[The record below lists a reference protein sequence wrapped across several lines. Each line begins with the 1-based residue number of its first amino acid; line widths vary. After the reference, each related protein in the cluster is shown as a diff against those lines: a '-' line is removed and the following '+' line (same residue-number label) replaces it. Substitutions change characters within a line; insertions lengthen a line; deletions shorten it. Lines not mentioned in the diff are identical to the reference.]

1 MVEKMSHMS
10 LFNLFSSTCLYMS
23 LNPDTNCE
31 QACIFYLQ
39 KKGGSHFIN
48 DVKTSTSWV
57 DGRLIV
63 CLHLYFACSES
74 ENRGEN
80 PASPFYT
87 FMELKGY
94 FSSKLNAIDVMQE
107 IMSATGADGG
117 DLKFIKDEKLSRKAN
132 SPPCTSDHVITFFFQ
147 ITWCVT
153 SQLNT
158 TKVIILFALFF
169 QVLSLTFCFGS
180 MWPILQENVSSLT
193 RNQDLQIL
201 KDSRKSK
208 TRRESGEKR

>member
-63 CLHLYFACSES
+63 CLHLYFACSET

-158 TKVIILFALFF
+158 TKWSFCLHYSFRCW
-169 QVLSLTFCFGS
+169 VLRFVLAACGLYFRKMSPL
-180 MWPILQENVSSLT
+180 
-193 RNQDLQIL
+193 
-201 KDSRKSK
+201 SRETKIC
-208 TRRESGEKR
+208 RF